1 MTKVVVKRR
10 RYAEGG
16 KVEPEK
22 PGLLSKLF
30 SKSEPK
36 PQPKYPLG
44 VGSGLNETIK
54 RRQDRM
60 DAVERG
66 EPDPGQKPDAKFKR
80 GGKVKKR

>member
-22 PGLLSKLF
+22 GMLSKLF
-30 SKSEPK
+30 SSKPK
-36 PQPKYPLG
+36 ETQPKYPVG
-44 VGSGLNETIK
+44 VGSGLNETIRK
-54 RRQDRM
+54 RQDRM

-66 EPDPGQKPDAKFKR
+66 EPDPGQKPEAKFKR